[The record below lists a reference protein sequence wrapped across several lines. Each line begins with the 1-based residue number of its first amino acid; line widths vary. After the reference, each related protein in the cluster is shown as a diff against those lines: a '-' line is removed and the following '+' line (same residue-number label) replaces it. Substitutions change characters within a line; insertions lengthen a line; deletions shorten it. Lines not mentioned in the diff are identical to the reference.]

1 MIDFLENFF
10 VSCWNRLEPR
20 PEGSAR
26 GLDLGCVIADEE
38 VTARRLRLTSLDR
51 LKHTAGFGLTGVGK
65 TTLMDYEASQ
75 DVEQGTGF
83 VSIDFHYDS
92 FPRLLKYFAA
102 YEQRHRVDLSPSLI
116 IVDSTDPVA
125 SVGLNVLDCGSV
137 ERAFVHIGEVAEILK
152 DRLGLKEFG
161 PRTHELLLYTL
172 YALSVTGYTL
182 ADIRLFLTNQQFRS
196 FVLSRVNHP
205 EVLAY
210 FNERYDR
217 ASEAMRSVIADAVL
231 NKVTPLAAD
240 PHYRHI
246 LGQQRSTIN
255 LREALDQGRRILL
268 NLPKGVLGEHA
279 TTIASLF
286 FALLKSALFSRHSR
300 QPYYFYLDEVQ
311 NLIATF
317 SDLDTL
323 ISESRKFG
331 VGIQT
336 SNQHLEQIPLAV
348 RSALLSCSN
357 FICFRLAHADAERM
371 AAALDG
377 GKALAEL
384 LRNLPPRRMVVKRGH
399 ERWLQVQVPHVQLPQ
414 ADSADLYRRCRA
426 RWATPRAEVER
437 QILARQAQYS
447 AAARRENLNDWE

>member
-1 MIDFLENFF
+1 MIDSLEKFI
-10 VSCWNRLEPR
+10 VSCWNRLQRR
-20 PEGSAR
+20 PEGSTR
-26 GLDLGCVIADEE
+26 GLDLGFVIADEE
-38 VTARRLRLTSLDR
+38 VTSRRMRLTSLDR

-75 DVEQGTGF
+75 DLEQGNGF

-92 FPRLLKYFAA
+92 FPRLLGYLAD
-102 YEQRHRVDLSPSLI
+102 YERRYRIDLSPGLI
-116 IVDSTDPVA
+116 VVDPTDPVA

-161 PRTHELLLYTL
+161 PRTHELLIYTL
-172 YALSVTGYTL
+172 YALSVTGHTL

-196 FVLSRVNHP
+196 FVLSQVTHP

-217 ASEAMRSVIADAVL
+217 ASDAMRSVIADAVL

-240 PHYRHI
+240 PYYRHI
-246 LGQQRSTIN
+246 VGQQRSTIK

-268 NLPKGVLGEHA
+268 NLPKGILGEHA
-279 TTIASLF
+279 TTLASLF
-286 FALLKSALFSRHSR
+286 FALLKSALFSRRSR

-311 NLIATF
+311 NLVATF

-336 SNQHLEQIPLAV
+336 SNQHLEQVPPAV
-348 RSALLSCSN
+348 RSALMSCSN
-357 FICFRLAHADAERM
+357 FICFRLAHTDAERM

-399 ERWLQVQVPHVQLPQ
+399 ERWLQVQVPYVQLPQ
-414 ADSADLYRRCRA
+414 ADYTDLYRRCRQ
-426 RWATPRAEVER
+426 RWATPRPQVER
-437 QILARQAQYS
+437 QILDRQLGFSQTE
-447 AAARRENLNDWE
+447 RGETFNDWE